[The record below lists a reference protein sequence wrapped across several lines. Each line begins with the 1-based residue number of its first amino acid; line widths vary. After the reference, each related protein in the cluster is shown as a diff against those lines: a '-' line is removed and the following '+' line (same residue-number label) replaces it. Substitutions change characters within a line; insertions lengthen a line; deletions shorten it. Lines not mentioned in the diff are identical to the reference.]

1 MKPLP
6 IFFFLPPLAAAACWA
21 ASSFACNE
29 AAAIEATSLRPE
41 SVAAR
46 IGGGE
51 ATGGEWACAADGVWW

>member
-1 MKPLP
+1 MKLPP
-6 IFFFLPPLAAAACWA
+6 IFFFFPPLAANACWA
-21 ASSFACNE
+21 AASFAWSE

-51 ATGGEWACAADGVWW
+51 ATGGEWACAVEGVWW